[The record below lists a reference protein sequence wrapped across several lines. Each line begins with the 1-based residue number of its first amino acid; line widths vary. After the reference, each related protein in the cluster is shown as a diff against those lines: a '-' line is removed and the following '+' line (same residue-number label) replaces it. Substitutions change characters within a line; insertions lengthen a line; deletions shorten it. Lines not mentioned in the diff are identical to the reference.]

1 MENLKKH
8 GSRLLAVVFTVCA
21 FLIFGFAAVIIPS
34 TSTAFYK
41 SQFRKNDTLKYVQ
54 YQSRYLEGDAK
65 EYIANLTEE
74 QLLSLMRHTMRYC
87 LYFEDD
93 LNPTVNGEKL
103 QVFRNES
110 GETLTDGCR
119 EISHMADVKRVFGGG
134 MILVGVAFALF
145 VAILVLGLVY
155 KSAYYK
161 FCRKT
166 PYITI
171 IAVVALLAVVGIAAA
186 VNFDYAFAL
195 FHKIFFDGTQWQFSN
210 GVMIAMI
217 GDIFTGIVP
226 VIIGIW
232 GGLCALFVSVIALV
246 NKKLSKKFY

>member
-1 MENLKKH
+1 
-8 GSRLLAVVFTVCA
+8 
-21 FLIFGFAAVIIPS
+21 
-34 TSTAFYK
+34 
-41 SQFRKNDTLKYVQ
+41 
-54 YQSRYLEGDAK
+54 
-65 EYIANLTEE
+65 
-74 QLLSLMRHTMRYC
+74 
-87 LYFEDD
+87 
-93 LNPTVNGEKL
+93 
-103 QVFRNES
+103 
-110 GETLTDGCR
+110 
-119 EISHMADVKRVFGGG
+119 MADVKRVFGGG

-155 KSAYYK
+155 KRAYYK